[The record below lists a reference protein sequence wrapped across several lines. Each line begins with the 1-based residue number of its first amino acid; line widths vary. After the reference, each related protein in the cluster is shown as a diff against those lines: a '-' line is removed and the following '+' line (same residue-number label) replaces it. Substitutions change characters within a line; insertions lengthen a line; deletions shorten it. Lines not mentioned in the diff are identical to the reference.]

1 MLKYSHIRNAVFC
14 KIKFM
19 VKQEV
24 IIMKKKFKTEI
35 DCAACALKIED
46 AVAKVEGVEKVA
58 IAFMAQKMTI
68 EFAEGA
74 DVDAVTKNVVAA
86 AKKVEPDCEIFVD

>member
-1 MLKYSHIRNAVFC
+1 
-14 KIKFM
+14 
-19 VKQEV
+19 
-24 IIMKKKFKTEI
+24 MKKKFKTEI
-35 DCAACALKIED
+35 DCAACARKIED

>member
-1 MLKYSHIRNAVFC
+1 MAKSKIVTTNEKIAEKVVGAYEKVENAV
-14 KIKFM
+14 
-19 VKQEV
+19 VGGYV
-24 IIMKKKFKTEI
+24 
-35 DCAACALKIED
+35 KIED

>member
-1 MLKYSHIRNAVFC
+1 
-14 KIKFM
+14 
-19 VKQEV
+19 
-24 IIMKKKFKTEI
+24 MKKKFKTEI
-35 DCAACALKIED
+35 DCAACTLKIED